1 MKLDDIFRYSEAASA
16 HAKEVDSVGTL
27 INWLSVFFFCLIIGL
42 MIYFMIRYR
51 RRSENEKTP
60 HISHNLFLEIAW
72 SVIPLAI
79 ILVFFVRG
87 YKTFINV
94 MHPAPFAQTEDV
106 YVTGSMWN
114 WKFEYDN
121 GGSVGSIDSLK
132 LNPLKQAKADHRA
145 TKDDPNMTEA
155 EKAPIMAELEKKI
168 AELEADQNVEQKSYF
183 EIQKDQFYKDGARFV
198 SDRVFTVPVNTPVRL
213 VITSKDVL
221 HSFAIP
227 AMRVKRDAVPGQKR
241 EFLFTPT
248 KEGIYHYTC
257 NEMCGTDHAF
267 MVGWMNVV
275 SQEEYAKFKEAIT
288 PVTGTPAEMGRDFW
302 DKNCKACHA
311 IEPGAPKGIGP
322 NWYGLW
328 QSEREMTDG
337 TKVIADHQYIEES
350 INEPGKKVVK
360 GYAPM
365 PSQGAFKERDIKN
378 LTEFIKTL
386 TDKPSE
392 SSEEAAK

>member
-121 GGSVGSIDSLK
+121 GGSVSSIDSFK
-132 LNPLKQAKADHRA
+132 LNPIKLAKAA
-145 TKDDPNMTEA
+145 IKNIEKDTE
-155 EKAPIMAELEKKI
+155 KS
-168 AELEADQNVEQKSYF
+168 EADKAKRRSF
-183 EIQKDQFYKDGARFV
+183 KARHAKNIAKGKM
-198 SDRVFTVPVNTPVRL
+198 SAAYW
-213 VITSKDVL
+213 SAK
-221 HSFAIP
+221 
-227 AMRVKRDAVPGQKR
+227 VK
-241 EFLFTPT
+241 
-248 KEGIYHYTC
+248 
-257 NEMCGTDHAF
+257 
-267 MVGWMNVV
+267 W
-275 SQEEYAKFKEAIT
+275 
-288 PVTGTPAEMGRDFW
+288 
-302 DKNCKACHA
+302 
-311 IEPGAPKGIGP
+311 
-322 NWYGLW
+322 
-328 QSEREMTDG
+328 
-337 TKVIADHQYIEES
+337 
-350 INEPGKKVVK
+350 
-360 GYAPM
+360 
-365 PSQGAFKERDIKN
+365 
-378 LTEFIKTL
+378 
-386 TDKPSE
+386 
-392 SSEEAAK
+392 

>member
-42 MIYFMIRYR
+42 MIFFMIRYR

-87 YKTFINV
+87 YKTYINV

-121 GGSVGSIDSLK
+121 GGSVSSIDSLK
-132 LNPLKQAKADHRA
+132 LNPLKQAKAEL
-145 TKDDPNMTEA
+145 KLISKKA
-155 EKAPIMAELEKKI
+155 EKTAEDTARAAELEKAIETLK
-168 AELEADQNVEQKSYF
+168 ADENVAQKSYF
-183 EIQKDQFYKDGARFV
+183 EINNDQFYKEGTKFM
-198 SDRVFTVPVNTPVRL
+198 SDKVFTVPVNTPIRL
-213 VITSKDVL
+213 VVTSKDVL

-248 KEGIYHYTC
+248 KEGIFHYTC

-275 SQEEYAKFKEAIT
+275 SQEEYAKYKEAIT
-288 PVTGTPAEMGRDFW
+288 PVTGTPAEMGEDFW
-302 DKNCKACHA
+302 SKNCKACHA

-328 QSEREMTDG
+328 QSEREMVDG
-337 TKVIADHQYIEES
+337 SKVIADHQYIEES
-350 INEPGKKVVK
+350 INEPAKKVVK
-360 GYAPM
+360 GYPPM

-378 LTEFIKTL
+378 LIEFIKTL
-386 TDKPSE
+386 SDKPSE
-392 SSEEAAK
+392 AKSEEAAK